1 MHLLLLH
8 YTMSQVKEGAGL
20 RAADAALLTL
30 LDWKDVMNTSSSG
43 RSETLIAGGR
53 ILLVEDDEVLRDLIE
68 RNLRI
73 RGHDVAVAG
82 DVQEALGY
90 LRTHSFDL
98 IFLDIN
104 LPDKTGWDILRIA
117 QEEGV
122 LLAQRI
128 DSDEQ
133 KLPVVVLSAV
143 RVSPRRMAEFHPL
156 AYLPK
161 PFPMD
166 ALLRLAAEA
175 VQRRDER
182 TSTSSHNAA
191 FAPHYSSSEGDL
203 HA

>member
-1 MHLLLLH
+1 MF
-8 YTMSQVKEGAGL
+8 QVKDE
-20 RAADAALLTL
+20 RATERRTPHSSLYQENGMS
-30 LDWKDVMNTSSSG
+30 KSSSDQSRG
-43 RSETLIAGGR
+43 ETFMHGAH

-68 RNLRI
+68 RNLQI
-73 RGHDVAVAG
+73 RGHDVRVAG
-82 DVQEALGY
+82 DVQEALNY
-90 LRTHSFDL
+90 LRTSSFEL

-122 LLAQRI
+122 LLTQQI
-128 DSDEQ
+128 NSDEQ

-166 ALLRLAAEA
+166 ALLRLATEA

-182 TSTSSHNAA
+182 AVVSNHTAA
-191 FAPHYSSSEGDL
+191 LVQHYPSSEEDL

>member
-1 MHLLLLH
+1 
-8 YTMSQVKEGAGL
+8 
-20 RAADAALLTL
+20 
-30 LDWKDVMNTSSSG
+30 MNTSSSG
-43 RSETLIAGGR
+43 QSDTLTVGAR
-53 ILLVEDDEVLRDLIE
+53 ILLVEDDEVLRDLSE

-73 RGHDVAVAG
+73 RGHDVAIAG
-82 DVQEALGY
+82 DVQEALSY
-90 LRTHSFDL
+90 LRTHTFDL
-98 IFLDIN
+98 ILLDIN
-104 LPDKTGWDILRIA
+104 LPYKTGWDILRIA
-117 QEEGV
+117 QEEGI

-182 TSTSSHNAA
+182 TIAASHDAA
-191 FAPHYSSSEGDL
+191 FAPYSSSEENL